1 MTMESTEAV
10 HVPDHVVLR
19 EFDTETVVLDLDTG
33 TYHSVNAT
41 GGRFLETL
49 RTSATYGEALGRLQ
63 EEFGDQSQATL
74 ARDLRTFCLELQARG
89 LLTLEER

>member
-1 MTMESTEAV
+1 MESTEAV

-41 GGRFLETL
+41 GGRFG
-49 RTSATYGEALGRLQ
+49 AAGRLRRIAPG
-63 EEFGDQSQATL
+63 EPSRSVRPSPFKSDVFGRS
-74 ARDLRTFCLELQARG
+74 
-89 LLTLEER
+89 